1 MAHTGSATATRIVE
15 LELIGLRPQ
24 SGVRGTD
31 TDGPALVRVA
41 DDEGVSGWGE
51 LPRATRPQ
59 WDALVSVFAPALLR
73 HSWRRPTEAGEA
85 WADLPW
91 DPAVASALDTA
102 CWDLWSRQH
111 STPLS
116 HALGG
121 ERTALT
127 AGVTLRRQVTVE
139 SVVTE
144 VNRQVG
150 SGFRRIRLEIEP
162 GWDADVVRAVQGSF
176 PFLVL
181 QADAGGRY
189 TESPADL
196 DALRAMDG
204 LGLLAIED
212 PFAPGDLAAHARLAS
227 ELRTPV
233 ALGRSLDSVEDLSE
247 AIRAEAGKAVNVD
260 LTRLGGLTAARR
272 AVDRA
277 VDAGWQVWCGSSAVT
292 GVGRAAAVALGSLSG
307 ASLPVEM
314 PGAGNRC
321 RDLVLPPV
329 RAHDGVVPVPLTESG
344 LGHGVDRAAVA
355 GRTARALLVD
365 AEGTREALVER
376 GRGGGARRGPGR

>member
-15 LELIGLRPQ
+15 LELIRLRPPA
-24 SGVRGTD
+24 GGRGPGA
-31 TDGPALVRVA
+31 DGPVLVRVA
-41 DDEGVSGWGE
+41 DGDGVSGWGE
-51 LPRATRPQ
+51 LPEASAAQ
-59 WDALVSVFAPALLR
+59 WDALTRAFAPALLG

-91 DPAVASALDTA
+91 DPAVAGALDAA
-102 CWDLWSRQH
+102 CWDLWSRQRD
-111 STPLS
+111 TPLS

-127 AGVTLRRQVTVE
+127 AGVTLTRQAAVE

-150 SGFRRIRLEIEP
+150 AGFRRIRLEIAP
-162 GWDADVVRAVQGSF
+162 GWDADVVRAVQSSF

-181 QADAGGRY
+181 QADAGCRY

-196 DALRAMDG
+196 DALRVLDG
-204 LGLLAIED
+204 LGLLAVED
-212 PFAPGDLAAHARLAS
+212 PFAPDDLAAHARLSAQM
-227 ELRTPV
+227 RTPV
-233 ALGRSLDSVEDLSE
+233 ALGRSLESVDDLTE
-247 AIRAEAGKAVNVD
+247 AIRAEAGGAVNVD
-260 LTRLGGLTAARR
+260 PARMGGLTAARR

-277 VDAGWQVWCGSSAVT
+277 VDAGWRVWCGSSAAT
-292 GVGRAAAVALGSLSG
+292 GVGRAATVALASLSG

-314 PGAGNRC
+314 PGAGSRG

-344 LGHGVDRAAVA
+344 LGHTVDRAAVA
-355 GRTARALLVD
+355 ERTARALVVD
-365 AEGTREALVER
+365 ADGPREARVER
-376 GRGGGARRGPGR
+376 GRANGARRRR

>member
-1 MAHTGSATATRIVE
+1 MAPHTGSATATRIVE
-15 LELIGLRPQ
+15 LELIGLRD
-24 SGVRGTD
+24 SAAGRGAGA
-31 TDGPALVRVA
+31 GPVLVRVA
-41 DDEGVSGWGE
+41 DGEGVSGWGE
-51 LPRATRPQ
+51 IPWAGPAQ
-59 WDALVSVFAPALLR
+59 WEALTTGFAPALLD
-73 HSWRRPTEAGEA
+73 HTWLRPTEACGA

-91 DPAVASALDTA
+91 EPAVAGALDTA
-102 CWDLWSRQH
+102 CWDLWSRQRG
-111 STPLS
+111 TPLA

-127 AGVTLRRQVTVE
+127 AGVTLARQVTLE

-150 SGFRRIRLEIEP
+150 AGFRRIRLEIEP

-196 DALRAMDG
+196 ESLRALDG
-204 LGLLAIED
+204 MGLLAIED
-212 PFAPGDLAAHARLAS
+212 PFDPDDLAAHARLAG

-233 ALGRSLDSVEDLSE
+233 ALHRSLTCVADLGA
-247 AIRAEAGKAVNVD
+247 AIRAEAGSAVNVD
-260 LTRLGGLTAARR
+260 PARLGGLTEARR

-277 VDAGWQVWCGSSAVT
+277 VDAGWTVWCGSSSRT
-292 GVGRAAAVALGSLSG
+292 GVGRAATVALASLAG
-307 ASLPVEM
+307 ASLPVEV
-314 PGAGNRC
+314 PGAGSRG
-321 RDLVLPPV
+321 RDLVTPPV
-329 RAHDGVVPVPLTESG
+329 RAHEGVVPVPLTESG

-355 GRTARALLVD
+355 GHTARAVVVD
-365 AEGTREALVER
+365 ADGLRELPTRRAR
-376 GRGGGARRGPGR
+376 GRRSQER

>member
-15 LELIGLRPQ
+15 LELIRLRSPAGGRD
-24 SGVRGTD
+24 SR
-31 TDGPALVRVA
+31 TDGTVLVRVA
-41 DDEGVSGWGE
+41 DGEGVSGWGE
-51 LPRATRPQ
+51 LPRATGAQ
-59 WDALVSVFAPALLR
+59 WEALASAFAPSLLD

-91 DPAVASALDTA
+91 DPAVAGALDTA
-102 CWDLWSRQH
+102 CWDLWSHQRG
-111 STPLS
+111 TPLS

-127 AGVTLRRQVTVE
+127 AGATLPRQASLE

-150 SGFRRIRLEIEP
+150 AGFRRIRLEIEP
-162 GWDADVVRAVQGSF
+162 GWDAEVVRAVQTSF

-181 QADAGGRY
+181 QVDADGRY
-189 TESPADL
+189 EESPADL
-196 DALRAMDG
+196 EALRALDG

-212 PFAPGDLAAHARLAS
+212 PFAPGDLTAHARLAA

-233 ALGRSLDSVEDLSE
+233 ALGRSLESVEDLTE
-247 AIRAEAGKAVNVD
+247 AVRVEAGDAVNVD
-260 LTRLGGLTAARR
+260 PARLGGLTSARR

-277 VDAGWQVWCGSSAVT
+277 VDAGWRVWCGSSAAT
-292 GVGRAAAVALGSLSG
+292 GVGRAAAVALASLKG

-314 PGAGNRC
+314 PGAGNRG
-321 RDLVLPPV
+321 RDLMVPPV
-329 RAHDGVVPVPLTESG
+329 RAHDGVVPVPLTRSG
-344 LGHGVDRAAVA
+344 LGHEVDRAAVA
-355 GRTARALLVD
+355 ERTAHALLVD
-365 AEGTREALVER
+365 ADGTRETRREERSR
-376 GRGGGARRGPGR
+376 GRRR